1 MHRAAAISTATVAT
15 TSEVG
20 VQSVCSQDVAI
31 QCDARRIPLQ
41 SRSSGRSGDSFSM
54 SMDRDVCDVHKGSL
68 VEVGVQFDGETDAS
82 ILSESPS
89 DVHTPSTTSSLFPA
103 TDSGI
108 QCDTLIGSCL
118 RTSSTL
124 SHGTADVVTQVSSL
138 ETCVSTYPH
147 LITIG
152 SQCELSSSPTADIGV
167 QCMSP
172 SSAASSLIVDQS
184 WSFRGQRLLGPIP
197 YSVTDPR
204 NDAATQCTSPVPS
217 SPTQSHGQQQAAVE
231 FTGTEFYMDESM
243 PSSFTESNSL
253 RSHPVPDMEKHIP
266 DSQTLVR
273 LLQVLLWLAPIF
285 SKFLAFGSFLL
296 HWHIFF

>member
-1 MHRAAAISTATVAT
+1 MGQSPVDMDQAAAIPTATVPT

-20 VQSVCSQDVAI
+20 VQSVCCQDAAI

-54 SMDRDVCDVHKGSL
+54 SMDRDVGDMHKGTL
-68 VEVGVQFDGETDAS
+68 VEVGVQNDREADAS
-82 ILSESPS
+82 VLSESPS
-89 DVHTPSTTSSLFPA
+89 DVHSPSTSSSLFPT

-124 SHGTADVVTQVSSL
+124 SHGTSDVTTQVSSL
-138 ETCVSTYPH
+138 DTCVSSFPR

-167 QCMSP
+167 QCISP
-172 SSAASSLIVDQS
+172 LSNSSLIVDQS
-184 WSFRGQRLLGPIP
+184 WPFRGQRLHGPLP
-197 YSVTDPR
+197 YSFTDPR
-204 NDAATQCTSPVPS
+204 NDAATQCNSPLLS
-217 SPTQSHGQQQAAVE
+217 SPTQSHGQPQTAAE

-253 RSHPVPDMEKHIP
+253 RSHTVPDMEKHIP

-273 LLQVLLWLAPIF
+273 LLQVLFWLAP
-285 SKFLAFGSFLL
+285 
-296 HWHIFF
+296 